1 MALKMELPP
10 LMQDSNFKNLE
21 LYALDFGITSLN
33 IHDSFRY
40 EVGHY
45 DAIASTLQNWH
56 LNYLVV
62 DDPDHG
68 ITAQINLHFII
79 CKDGPDDDIAST
91 LQVWD

>member
-1 MALKMELPP
+1 MKLLLQILVLLLKSFFIPLNMKMALKMELPP

-45 DAIASTLQNWH
+45 DAIASTLQN
-56 LNYLVV
+56 
-62 DDPDHG
+62 
-68 ITAQINLHFII
+68 
-79 CKDGPDDDIAST
+79 
-91 LQVWD
+91 